1 MWIVTAQAIRR
12 LEWLVLMRL
21 LQVGAFYV
29 VAIDAKRWG
38 RLSEVIVELSLAH
51 LTRFVRDVA
60 GVAAHVE
67 GCMPAAFLGNVLADL
82 VATQTEVFFL
92 ISRDWFEQLIL
103 ILRSMRIVAL
113 HAVTHSR
120 RMNRTFHVGG
130 ILVGVAGQT
139 EGMGRGRNQLYA
151 SDIFRGANLV
161 ATGAAHGD
169 RGMHRLPLSLIFM
182 AREAGGGIRLRIKR
196 DRMLRRGHRAGKDED

>member
-21 LQVGAFYV
+21 LQVVAFYV

-38 RLSEVIVELSLAH
+38 RLGEMIVELSLAH

-67 GCMPAAFLGNVLADL
+67 GCMPAAFLGNVLADP

-92 ISRDWFEQLIL
+92 ISRDWFQQLIL

-120 RMNRTFHVGG
+120 RMNRTFYVGG

-151 SDIFRGANLV
+151 SDIFCGANLV

-182 AREAGGGIRLRIKR
+182 AREAGGGIR
-196 DRMLRRGHRAGKDED
+196 